1 MRYLMI
7 FGFLLFSLTV
17 SAFEVF
23 NSDFTTPNPTT
34 VCSSSEAMFG
44 GASVVYND
52 CGDDVD
58 SIVATKIVSKRSF
71 IELQQF
77 IRDYKPDGSFTDYD
91 TSDALY
97 DGTVVAITPF
107 DSRMT
112 VASSGNVLRFCL
124 SDRTVYLVKND
135 NDWSAVTVL
144 PK

>member
-1 MRYLMI
+1 MKYLI
-7 FGFLLFSLTV
+7 VFGFLLCNATA
-17 SAFEVF
+17 SAFDVV
-23 NSDFTTPNPTT
+23 SGDFTTPNPTT

-52 CGDDVD
+52 CGGDVD
-58 SIVATKIVSKRSF
+58 SIVATKIDSKRSF

-77 IRDYKPDGSFTDYD
+77 ISDYQPDGSFTDYD
-91 TSDALY
+91 TSDALF
-97 DGTVVAITPF
+97 DGAVVAITPF
-107 DSRMT
+107 DSRMK